1 MAIYLDANVL
11 WPWLHLTEPE
21 RLAISIVAHQL
32 GQEVLVPEI
41 AVFEAEAELRR
52 RIEEEL
58 DKLWGAEAGLQRILG
73 VEVGIVVEPDID
85 IDRHLER
92 WRARLEGFATVLP
105 LDGEDAEQAF
115 GREIEGRRPA
125 RPREKG
131 KHGGGCRD
139 AAVWLT
145 ILRDHL
151 GRTEPG
157 HLISGDRKAFAD
169 ATDDL
174 HPDLFRELED
184 AGAVPIDFY
193 PSAGGLIG
201 TLGEVG
207 PARDL
212 DALALVAI
220 ARSPVESAAA
230 DSRELAH
237 AVWSESTKDLRY
249 RVRIEEADLLEIS
262 GQRRYEQGEETVL
275 SLDTRWRLVAR
286 LFWQHADT
294 DEPSMW
300 SSYEGVVISAD
311 IQLLVEER
319 GGEPGAVEV
328 LGAQFKSR
336 KRLSIRSDDSLF
348 VIEDFD

>member
-58 DKLWGAEAGLQRILG
+58 DRLWGAEAGLQRMLG
-73 VEVGIVVEPDID
+73 EDVGIVLEPGID
-85 IDRHLER
+85 IDGHLER

-105 LDGEDAEQAF
+105 LDGGDAEQAF

-131 KHGGGCRD
+131 KHGGGGRD

-151 GRTEPG
+151 GRAEPG
-157 HLISGDRKAFAD
+157 HLISGDRKAFAE
-169 ATDDL
+169 ATGEL
-174 HPDLFRELED
+174 HPDLRRELDD
-184 AGAVPIDFY
+184 AGAEPIDFY
-193 PSAGGLIG
+193 PGAGGLIE

-207 PARDL
+207 AARDL
-212 DALALVAI
+212 DAQALFEI
-220 ARSPVESAAA
+220 ARGPVESAAS
-230 DSRELAH
+230 DSRELSL
-237 AVWSESTKDLRY
+237 AVWSENTKDLRH
-249 RVRIEEADLLEIS
+249 RVQIEEADLLAIS
-262 GQRRYEQGEETVL
+262 GQRRYEQGEESVL

-286 LFWQHADT
+286 LLWQDAET

-300 SSYEGVVISAD
+300 ASYEGVAISAD
-311 IQLLVEER
+311 VQLLVVER

-328 LGAQFKSR
+328 LGAQFSSSKT
-336 KRLSIRSDDSLF
+336 LSIRSDDSLF
-348 VIEDFD
+348 VIEEFG